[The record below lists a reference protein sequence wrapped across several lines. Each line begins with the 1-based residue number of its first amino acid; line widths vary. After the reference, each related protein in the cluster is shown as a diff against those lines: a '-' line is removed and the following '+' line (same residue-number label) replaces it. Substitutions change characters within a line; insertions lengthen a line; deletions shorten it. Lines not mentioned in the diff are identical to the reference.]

1 MLSEKELQRS
11 GFVVANEYCNSL
23 KGVYVY
29 LKHVGLV
36 NIHLSVYETSNRIYV
51 ILTDTDKIKNYSF
64 DYLCTVDD
72 TELMRML
79 EFVSDY
85 LIPYFVNETEEYRLK
100 MMDAKDTLLKN
111 VKFGCTYKEWES
123 IDNTEDFIDD
133 GISSK
138 YYKKDFDKAIVT
150 VKASN
155 ILSKLYIYMVNKLNL
170 EFIVVSI
177 KLNDKLHNEAPKKR
191 IDQILK
197 LVDDVIVPYYYD
209 GVRDYEKMTNAF
221 NSLDF
226 IDQLYDFF

>member
-1 MLSEKELQRS
+1 MISEKELQKF
-11 GFVVANEYCNSL
+11 GFIVVNRECNHL
-23 KGVYVY
+23 KDVYV
-29 LKHVGLV
+29 KHAGLV
-36 NIHLSVYETSNRIYV
+36 NVHLSNYETSNRIYV
-51 ILTDTDKIKNYSF
+51 ILTDNDKIKNYNF
-64 DYLCTVDD
+64 DYMCDVDD
-72 TELMRML
+72 TELMKMF

-85 LIPYFVNETEEYRLK
+85 LIPHFVNETEEYRLK
-100 MMDAKDTLLKN
+100 MMGAKDTLLKN

-123 IDNTEDFIDD
+123 VDSIDPVQEDEF
-133 GISSK
+133 SHR
-138 YYKKDFDKAIVT
+138 YYKKDFDKAIVS
-150 VKASN
+150 VKMSS
-155 ILSKLYIYMVNKLNL
+155 ILSKMYVYGVNKSNL
-170 EFIVVSI
+170 EFIVIAI